1 MAIFLLFLVILFVMN
16 KNEKMRK
23 IKLYFKL
30 SLTKIKSIVIII
42 ARKDISIFRV
52 FAKME
57 LCYGNHYTRKY
68 FKSFA
73 RL

>member
-30 SLTKIKSIVIII
+30 LLTKNKSIVIII
-42 ARKDISIFRV
+42 ATKYISIF
-52 FAKME
+52 
-57 LCYGNHYTRKY
+57 
-68 FKSFA
+68 
-73 RL
+73 